1 MTDKLKITT
10 DGATPATS
18 ISAPTPPEKTTMEQ
32 MLVCIQQYFKDC
44 SYDCGKAYMDG
55 YNVELLRDKLD
66 VSTLITSLTRM
77 VFDELRKQEHL
88 DDDKKIELSLIF
100 QSIEKLL
107 HTLKHSN
114 KSVAGNDLLC
124 KIIGYC
130 IKNHQTYK

>member
-1 MTDKLKITT
+1 MTDKLNLTTEDAQPASSITS
-10 DGATPATS
+10 PQ
-18 ISAPTPPEKTTMEQ
+18 PPEKTNMDQ

-88 DDDKKIELSLIF
+88 DDDRRIEF
-100 QSIEKLL
+100 
-107 HTLKHSN
+107 
-114 KSVAGNDLLC
+114 
-124 KIIGYC
+124 KIITEVELG
-130 IKNHQTYK
+130 IK

>member
-1 MTDKLKITT
+1 
-10 DGATPATS
+10 
-18 ISAPTPPEKTTMEQ
+18 
-32 MLVCIQQYFKDC
+32 
-44 SYDCGKAYMDG
+44 MDG

-88 DDDKKIELSLIF
+88 DDDRRIELSLIF

-107 HTLKHSN
+107 HTLRHSN

-130 IKNHQTYK
+130 IKNHKIYK